1 MLFFADT
8 DFRQAIRDPSISAA
22 KEASRLLRKYKPS
35 RTTAEQPDLTRR
47 ENKYSVVSP
56 APPSAPNTAGIYQDG
71 TDFSYFIQAGFGSSA
86 KPMYML
92 LDTGAGTTWVMG
104 SDCKADACTIHNTF
118 GPSDSKSFS
127 DTKETFSISY
137 GSGKVAGELAKDTLA
152 VAGISV
158 SMSFGV
164 ASDAS
169 GDFTHFPFDG
179 ILGVSMSRGATDNFL
194 NVIHASKTLKST
206 IFSVSLSRNSDGPNT
221 GEVTFGGI
229 DTAKYTGDV
238 SYTPVSASA
247 GGDWAIPLDDMAYD
261 GKKAGITGR
270 LAYID
275 TGTSYMFGPPED
287 VALLHNLIPGAK
299 SGDGFSYTVPCDSDK
314 VLTVIFSGVAYAL
327 SPKDWMSPPAG
338 ETCTSNFY
346 GQAVVQDA
354 WLLGDSFLKNVYTVF
369 DVDQNRIG
377 LAAKPASSSSP
388 GTTTSKPQAPSSSS
402 ASTVAPPSQTSSGS
416 SPTTVAATTTSVV
429 GSSTSAASVFPGL
442 SGHETSATQGTPV
455 AQTAGSSAATPTVSS
470 PGEQLEG
477 NRYASIICIVA
488 VIAMVA

>member
-1 MLFFADT
+1 MVAP
-8 DFRQAIRDPSISAA
+8 QASQDSSASAA
-22 KEASRLLRKYKPS
+22 KEASRLLRKHKPS
-35 RTTAEQPDLTRR
+35 RTTPEEPELTRR
-47 ENKYSVVSP
+47 ENKYAVVSP
-56 APPSAPNTAGIYQDG
+56 APPSTPNSAGIYQDG
-71 TDFSYFIQAGFGSSA
+71 TDFSYFIQASFGSSA
-86 KPMYML
+86 KPLYML

-104 SDCKADACTIHNTF
+104 SDCKADACTMHNTF
-118 GPSDSKSFS
+118 GPSDSKTFT

-152 VAGISV
+152 VAGMSLT
-158 SMSFGV
+158 MSFGV
-164 ASDAS
+164 ANDAS

-194 NVIHASKTLKST
+194 NVINASKALKSN
-206 IFSVSLSRNSDGPNT
+206 IFSVALSRNSDGPNT

-229 DTAKYTGDV
+229 DASKHTGEI
-238 SYTPVSASA
+238 SYTPVSSSA

-261 GKKAGITGR
+261 GKKAGIKGR

-287 VALLHNLIPGAK
+287 VALLHKLIPGAK
-299 SGDGFSYTVPCDSDK
+299 SKDGFLYTVPCNTDK
-314 VLTVIFSGVAYAL
+314 ALTVIFSGVAYTL

-338 ETCTSNFY
+338 DTCTSNFY

-369 DVDQNRIG
+369 DVDQTRIG
-377 LAAKPASSSSP
+377 LAAKAAAASPATTTSIPQVSSSSS
-388 GTTTSKPQAPSSSS
+388 TSN
-402 ASTVAPPSQTSSGS
+402 VAPPPGTSSGS
-416 SPTTVAATTTSVV
+416 SPTTLATTTTAAL
-429 GSSTSAASVFPGL
+429 GSSTSSTSLFPGL

-488 VIAMVA
+488 VMAMVA